1 MASKKFY
8 LREDLLNLLSE
19 DFYQYYRHHRNDR
32 YEKLT
37 SSSTVNSA
45 VSKMFAE
52 MYQMMQE
59 CNHGIVLKNFGVIA
73 PKEYV
78 YEDKESIFRVK
89 YKKRGGYLVFL
100 ENEYLNYHYK
110 PFLLHKYHKKEEKIT
125 EIKQPRPHAVI
136 LHRKKLRKNKLKD
149 DGENQP

>member
-1 MASKKFY
+1 MKFHN
-8 LREDLLNLLSE
+8 REDLLCLLAE

-37 SSSTVNSA
+37 SSATVNAA
-45 VSKMFAE
+45 VKTMFLE
-52 MYQMMQE
+52 MHEMMQE

-73 PKEYV
+73 PKESI
-78 YEDKESIFRVK
+78 YEDKENIFRIK

-110 PFLLHKYHKKEEKIT
+110 PFLLHKYYKKEEQVA
-125 EIKQPRPHAVI
+125 EIKKPRPHAVM
-136 LHRKKLRKNKLKD
+136 LHRKKLRKNKTR
-149 DGENQP
+149 DGES

>member
-1 MASKKFY
+1 MNFQK
-8 LREDLLNLLSE
+8 REDLLCLLSE

-37 SSSTVNSA
+37 SSTTVNA
-45 VSKMFAE
+45 AIKTMFAE
-52 MYQMMQE
+52 MHNMLQE

-73 PKEYV
+73 PKESI
-78 YEDKESIFRVK
+78 YEDTESIFRVK

-110 PFLLHKYHKKEEKIT
+110 PFLLSKSFKQEEQVT
-125 EIKQPRPHAVI
+125 EIKKPRPHAVM

-149 DGENQP
+149 SDGEN

>member
-1 MASKKFY
+1 MNFQK
-8 LREDLLNLLSE
+8 REDLLNLLGQ

-37 SSSTVNSA
+37 SSESVNFA
-45 VSKMFAE
+45 VRTMFAE
-52 MYQMMQE
+52 MHNMLQE

-73 PKEYV
+73 PKESI
-78 YEDKESIFRVK
+78 YEDTESIFRVK

-110 PFLLHKYHKKEEKIT
+110 PFLIHKYFKQEKQVT
-125 EIKQPRPHAVI
+125 EIKKPRPHAVM
-136 LHRKKLRKNKLKD
+136 LHRKKLRKNKTR
-149 DGENQP
+149 DGED

>member
-1 MASKKFY
+1 MRFH
-8 LREDLLNLLSE
+8 LREDLLNILGE

-32 YEKLT
+32 YEQLT
-37 SSSTVNSA
+37 NSQRVNATVQ
-45 VSKMFAE
+45 KMFAE
-52 MYQMMQE
+52 MHAMMQE

-73 PKEYV
+73 PKEFI

-110 PFLLHKYHKKEEKIT
+110 TFLLTKYHKKEGAVKT
-125 EIKQPRPHAVI
+125 IKKPRPHAVM
-136 LHRKKLRKNKLKD
+136 LHRKKLRKNKTRDGKD
-149 DGENQP
+149 